1 MQTRTLWLSAWAV
14 CCCVAFSAIG
24 QAENW
29 PGWRGPRGDGSSEE
43 SKVPVTWSESADGK
57 SEHIAWKVK
66 LPYGGHS
73 SPIVF
78 GNRVFLVGAN
88 TGEQPSR
95 VLMCLDFA
103 TGQLLWEKVVV
114 ETPLE
119 KKHKLNSWASGTP
132 VTDGEK
138 VYVSFL
144 DQNDLLVAAYDLNG
158 QEQWQVRPGVFKS
171 VHGFCSC
178 PVIFEDKLIVNGDH
192 DGESYIGALKRS
204 TGETVWKTPREYK
217 TRSYCTPIIREI
229 DGRTQMMLSGSKC
242 VASYD
247 PRTGQ
252 KLWMLD
258 GPTEQFVASLVYNK
272 GLIFMTGGFP
282 DHHVMAIDPRGSGK
296 ITEASHVKWHYKK
309 ADAYV
314 PSPIA
319 CGDYFLIVSDGGIG
333 TCYEAVSGD
342 IQWQE
347 RLGTHY
353 SASLVTANGLV
364 YFLDDNGQMKVI
376 KPGPTLEVVAVNKL
390 GEDTFASPA
399 ISQGRMLIRGTNS
412 LYCIE

>member
-1 MQTRTLWLSAWAV
+1 MPNMRRLLCGLMCFGAMT
-14 CCCVAFSAIG
+14 FSA

-29 PGWRGPRGDGSSEE
+29 PGWRGPRGDGTSEE
-43 SKVPVTWSESADGK
+43 VSVPVTWSET
-57 SEHIAWKVK
+57 EHLAWKVK
-66 LPYGGHS
+66 IPYGGHS

-78 GNRVFLVGAN
+78 GDRVFLVGASM
-88 TGEQPSR
+88 GEQPSR
-95 VLMCLDFA
+95 VLMCLDFNS
-103 TGQLLWEKVVV
+103 GKLLWERIVV

-144 DQNDLLVAAYDLNG
+144 DEKDLLVAAYDLNG
-158 QEQWQVRPGVFKS
+158 QEQWKMKPGVFKS

-178 PVIFEDKLIVNGDH
+178 PVVFKDLLIVNGDH
-192 DGESYIGALKRS
+192 DGESYLTALKRT

-247 PRTGQ
+247 PHTGKQ
-252 KLWMLD
+252 LWMLD

-296 ITEASHVKWHYKK
+296 ITEESHVKWHYTK
-309 ADAYV
+309 ADSYV

-319 CGDYFLIVSDGGIG
+319 CGDYFLIVSDFGIG
-333 TCYEAVSGD
+333 TCYESASGK

-364 YFLDDNGQMKVI
+364 YFLDDHGLMKVV
-376 KPGPTLEVVAVNKL
+376 KPGPTLEIVAENKL
-390 GEDTFASPA
+390 DEDTFASPA
-399 ISQGRMLIRGTNS
+399 ISQGKMLIRGTDS
-412 LYCIE
+412 LYCIQ

>member
-1 MQTRTLWLSAWAV
+1 MQKRLLSGLAV
-14 CCCVAFSAIG
+14 WCAFAICSMA

-29 PGWRGPRGDGSSEE
+29 PGWRGPRGDGSSDEA
-43 SKVPVTWSESADGK
+43 KVPVVWSET
-57 SEHIAWKVK
+57 EHVAWKVK
-66 LPYGGHS
+66 LPYSGHS
-73 SPIVF
+73 SPVVF

-95 VLMCLDFA
+95 VLVCLDFA
-103 TGQLLWEKVVV
+103 SGKLLWETVVV

-119 KKHKLNSWASGTP
+119 KKHHLNSWASGTP

-138 VYVSFL
+138 IYVSFL
-144 DQNDLLVAAYDLNG
+144 DQKDMLVAAYDFDGKRL
-158 QEQWQVRPGVFKS
+158 WQTRPGVFKS
-171 VHGFCSC
+171 VHGFCSS
-178 PVIFEDKLIVNGDH
+178 PVVFKDLLIVNGDH
-192 DGESYIGALKRS
+192 DGESYLTALKRS
-204 TGETVWKTPREYK
+204 NGDTVWKTPREYK

-247 PRTGQ
+247 PHTGKQ
-252 KLWMLD
+252 LWMLD

-282 DHHVMAIDPRGSGK
+282 DHHIMAIDPRGSGK
-296 ITEASHVKWHYKK
+296 ITNDSHVKWHYKK

-333 TCYEAVSGD
+333 TCYAAESGE

-364 YFLDDNGQMKVI
+364 YFLDDHGLMKVI
-376 KPGPTLEVVAVNKL
+376 KPGSKLEVVAENKL
-390 GEDTFASPA
+390 AEDTFASPA
-399 ISQGRMLIRGTNS
+399 ISQGRMLIRGTDS

>member
-1 MQTRTLWLSAWAV
+1 MQTRTLWQSGWAV
-14 CCCVAFSAIG
+14 CCCFSFLAIG

-43 SKVPVTWSESADGK
+43 VKVPVKWSE

-73 SPIVF
+73 SPVVF

-88 TGEQPSR
+88 TEEPPNR

-103 TGQLLWEKVVV
+103 TGKQLWEQVVV
-114 ETPLE
+114 KSPLE
-119 KKHKLNSWASGTP
+119 QKHRLNSWASGTP
-132 VTDGEK
+132 VTDGEQ

-144 DQNDLLVAAYDLNG
+144 DEKDLLVAAYDFAG
-158 QEQWQVRPGVFKS
+158 KEQWQVRPGVFKS
-171 VHGFCSC
+171 QHGFCSC
-178 PVIFEDKLIVNGDH
+178 PIIFEDKLIVNGDH
-192 DGESYIGALKRS
+192 DGESYIAGLKRT

-247 PRTGQ
+247 PRTGKQ
-252 KLWMLD
+252 LWMLD

-282 DHHVMAIDPRGSGK
+282 DHHIMAIDPRGSGK
-296 ITEASHVKWHYKK
+296 ITEESHVKWHYTKK
-309 ADAYV
+309 DSYV

-319 CGDYFLIVSDGGIG
+319 CGDYFLIVSDDGFG
-333 TCYEAVSGD
+333 TCYHSESGK
-342 IQWQE
+342 IEWQT

-364 YFLDDNGQMKVI
+364 YFLDDHGLMTVI
-376 KPGPTLEVVAVNKL
+376 KPGPELEVVAENQL
-390 GEDTFASPA
+390 HEDTFASPA
-399 ISQGRMLIRGTNS
+399 ISQGRMLIRGTDS

>member
-1 MQTRTLWLSAWAV
+1 MQTRSMV
-14 CCCVAFSAIG
+14 CGLLMWCGFVSLG

-43 SKVPVTWSESADGK
+43 AKTPVTWSES
-57 SEHIAWKVK
+57 EHIRWKVK
-66 LPYGGHS
+66 IPHGGHS

-78 GNRVFLVGAN
+78 GNRVFLVGAK
-88 TGEQPSR
+88 TGDQPSR

-103 TGQLLWEKVVV
+103 TGKLLWEKVVV

-119 KKHKLNSWASGTP
+119 KKHHLNSWASGTP

-144 DQNDLLVAAYDLNG
+144 DQKDMLVAAYDFEGKQL
-158 QEQWQVRPGVFKS
+158 WQVRPGVFKS
-171 VHGFCSC
+171 VHGFCSS
-178 PVIFEDKLIVNGDH
+178 PVIFKDLLIVNGDH
-192 DGESYIGALKRS
+192 DGDSYLTALKR
-204 TGETVWKTPREYK
+204 TNGETVWKTPREYK

-247 PRTGQ
+247 PHTGKQ
-252 KLWMLD
+252 IWMLD

-282 DHHVMAIDPRGSGK
+282 DHHIMAIDPRGSGK
-296 ITEASHVKWHYKK
+296 ITNESHVKWHYTKN
-309 ADAYV
+309 DSYV

-319 CGDYFLIVSDGGIG
+319 CGDYFLIVSDKGVG
-333 TCYEAVSGD
+333 TCYDAVSGA

-347 RLGTHY
+347 KLGTHY

-364 YFLDDNGQMKVI
+364 YFLDDQGLMKVI
-376 KPGPTLEVVAVNKL
+376 KPGPKLEVVAENNL
-390 GEDTFASPA
+390 DEDTFASPA
-399 ISQGRMLIRGTNS
+399 ISQGRMLIRGTDS

>member
-1 MQTRTLWLSAWAV
+1 MPNMRRLLWGLTCLAAM
-14 CCCVAFSAIG
+14 AMTA

-29 PGWRGPRGDGSSEE
+29 PGWRGPRGDGSSDET
-43 SKVPVTWSESADGK
+43 KVPVTWSET
-57 SEHIAWKVK
+57 EHIAWKVK
-66 LPYGGHS
+66 IPYGGHS

-78 GNRVFLVGAN
+78 GNRVFLIGAN
-88 TGEQPSR
+88 TGEKPSR
-95 VLMCLDFA
+95 VLMCLDFT
-103 TGQLLWEKVVV
+103 TGKLLWEKVVV

-144 DQNDLLVAAYDLNG
+144 DQTDMLVAAYDLEG
-158 QEQWQVRPGVFKS
+158 ERLWQTRPGVFKS
-171 VHGFCSC
+171 VHGFCSS
-178 PVIFEDKLIVNGDH
+178 PVVFKDLLIVNGDH
-192 DGESYIGALKRS
+192 DGESYLTALKR
-204 TGETVWKTPREYK
+204 TNGDTVWKTPREYK

-247 PRTGQ
+247 PHTGKQ
-252 KLWMLD
+252 LWMLD

-282 DHHVMAIDPRGSGK
+282 DHHIMAIDPRGSGK
-296 ITEASHVKWHYKK
+296 ITNESHVKWHYKK

-319 CGDYFLIVSDGGIG
+319 CGDYFLIVSDAGIG
-333 TCYEAVSGD
+333 TCYDAVSGK

-347 RLGTHY
+347 RLGPHY

-364 YFLDDNGQMKVI
+364 
-376 KPGPTLEVVAVNKL
+376 
-390 GEDTFASPA
+390 
-399 ISQGRMLIRGTNS
+399 
-412 LYCIE
+412 

>member
-1 MQTRTLWLSAWAV
+1 MRNWSSRIGAWAV
-14 CCCVAFSAIG
+14 CWLLCGSLA

-43 SKVPVTWSESADGK
+43 TNVPVVWSET
-57 SEHIAWKVK
+57 EHIAWKVK
-66 LPYGGHS
+66 IPYSGHS

-78 GNRVFLVGAN
+78 GNRVFVVGAD
-88 TGEQPSR
+88 TGEKPSR
-95 VLMCLDFA
+95 VLMCLDLA
-103 TGQLLWEKVVV
+103 TGQMLWQKIVV
-114 ETPLE
+114 ESPLE
-119 KKHKLNSWASGTP
+119 KKHHLNSWASGTP
-132 VTDGEK
+132 ACDGER

-144 DQNDLLVAAYDLNG
+144 DQTHILVVAYDLEG
-158 QEQWQVRPGVFKS
+158 REVWRKTPGIFS
-171 VHGFCSC
+171 SRHGFCSS
-178 PVIFEDKLIVNGDH
+178 PVVFQDLLIVNGDH
-192 DGESYIGALKRS
+192 DGDSYLTALKRT

-247 PRTGQ
+247 PLTGKQ
-252 KLWMLD
+252 QWMLD

-272 GLIFMTGGFP
+272 GLIFLTGGFP
-282 DHHVMAIDPRGSGK
+282 DHHIMAIDPRGSGK
-296 ITEASHVKWHYKK
+296 ITNASHVKWHYTKG
-309 ADAYV
+309 DAYV
-314 PSPIA
+314 PSPVA
-319 CGDYFLIVSDGGIG
+319 CGDYFLLVSDRGIG
-333 TCYEAVSGD
+333 TCFESLSGK

-364 YFLDDNGQMKVI
+364 YFLDDEGQMKVI
-376 KPGPTLEVVAVNKL
+376 KPGPTLEIVAENKL
-390 GEDTFASPA
+390 AEQTFASPA
-399 ISQGRMLIRGTNS
+399 ISQGKLLIRGTDS